1 MKFYQKR
8 TRTYVEKLNMDDL
21 KKQILEIETSGNENS
36 NKIIKLVAAFKA
48 LLIKTNDNEVTLLKC
63 VL

>member
-1 MKFYQKR
+1 MEDFQK
-8 TRTYVEKLNMDDL
+8 EM
-21 KKQILEIETSGNENS
+21 LEIKTSGNENS

>member
-1 MKFYQKR
+1 
-8 TRTYVEKLNMDDL
+8 MDDL
-21 KKQILEIETSGNENS
+21 KKQLLEIETSGDANS
-36 NKIIKLVAAFKA
+36 MKIIKLVAAFKA